1 MNGDT
6 SDSVW
11 ICLVCGY
18 VHRGP
23 NPPDSCPVCGAGASD
38 FERHTESRPAAV
50 KAPVR
55 QWRCLICG
63 YIHEGPEPPEECPV
77 CGAGASEFEP
87 GAETAPAPKT
97 SGARVRIV
105 IVGGG
110 IAGLAA
116 AEAARQ
122 ASAGAEITLLS
133 KEPDV
138 PYYRLNLTRYLAGEV
153 GEDALPV
160 HPPAWYDEHRLRLR
174 LGMYVEAL
182 ALEEH
187 AVLLND
193 GSREPFDKLIITC
206 GAHAFLPPIPG
217 VERPGVTALRSLADA
232 RRLIEAIRPG
242 IACVCVGGGIL
253 GLEAAGGLAKRG
265 AHVTVL
271 ENGDWLLPRQLN
283 QTAAALLEQYVAKQG
298 ISVRHRAKTAEI
310 TGRVRAE
317 GVRLADGVTVPA
329 DLVVIATGVRAESH
343 LARKAGLTVNQGIVV
358 DAHLTTLHPDVLA
371 AGDVAEHQGTLYG
384 LWEPARHQGA
394 IAGMNAAGVVAE
406 FGGLPRANTLKV
418 LGVDMFSVGVVQPPD
433 GSYEEIA
440 EESGGCY
447 YRFLFR
453 DHHLSGAIFVGD
465 TRLSASAANAI
476 KTQTDFS
483 GILRGRASVAG
494 VIEHL
499 RGKS

>member
-1 MNGDT
+1 MGDNK
-6 SDSVW
+6 SEFVW

-23 NPPDSCPVCGAGASD
+23 NPPESCPVCGTGVSD
-38 FERHTESRPAAV
+38 FERHTESPPAAAI
-50 KAPVR
+50 APAR

-63 YIHEGPEPPEECPV
+63 YIHEGPEPPDECPV
-77 CGAGASEFEP
+77 CGADASEFEP
-87 GAETAPAPKT
+87 VAEAAPAPKT

-105 IVGGG
+105 VVGGG

-122 ASAGAEITLLS
+122 ASAEAEITLLA
-133 KEPDV
+133 KEPDL

-153 GEDALPV
+153 GEEALPV
-160 HPPAWYDEHRLRLR
+160 HPRAWYDEHRIRLL
-174 LGMYVEAL
+174 LGTHAEAF
-182 ALEEH
+182 ALEDH
-187 AVLLND
+187 AALLNG
-193 GSREPFDKLIITC
+193 GSREPFDKLIIAC
-206 GAHAFLPPIPG
+206 GAHAFIPPIPG
-217 VERPGVTALRSLADA
+217 VERPGVTALRTLSDA
-232 RRLIEAIRPG
+232 RRLVETVQPG
-242 IACVCVGGGIL
+242 MACVCVGGGIL
-253 GLEAAGGLAKRG
+253 GLETAGGLAKRG
-265 AHVTVL
+265 AQVTVL

-283 QTAAALLEQYVAKQG
+283 QAAAARLEQYVAKQG

-310 TGRVRAE
+310 TGRDRAE
-317 GVRLADGVTVPA
+317 GVRLADGTTLPA

-358 DAHLTTLHPDVLA
+358 DARLTTSHPDVLA

-384 LWEPARHQGA
+384 LWEPARHQGV
-394 IAGMNAAGVVAE
+394 IAGMNAAGAATE

-440 EESGGCY
+440 GDTGGHY

-453 DHHLSGAIFVGD
+453 DQRLAGAIFVGD
-465 TRLSASAANAI
+465 TRLSAVAANAV
-476 KTQTDFS
+476 KNQTDFS
-483 GILRGRASVAG
+483 GILRGAGTVAA
-494 VIEHL
+494 VIEHFP
-499 RGKS
+499 GKS